1 MRDPNVDSRR
11 RNSSETSIDVVT
23 ADPLLANHGFSA
35 PASPLRPRT
44 GDAMTYANP
53 TPFAFHSYPKTGSNP
68 PLAQHQRV
76 PTPASSHSYRSSI
89 FPNGE
94 RETFAIA
101 PAFDTWH
108 STGPLVRQGSTVD
121 LIGAYNN
128 NVRVSHPNFPFRNDK
143 DDPAAQSKTHTTSRR
158 CSTKVLVTCLLL
170 VFFLAAAGAMIPVG
184 FLVLKPML
192 ERNATS
198 KPAPT
203 NSDSVSNTDGTQSGD
218 HNGTSNSTVPSPSN
232 TTSTPDP
239 EIPPSAVGTVLDST
253 KWLDWTDFNLT
264 YTNATVGGL
273 AIMVGL
279 YL

>member
-11 RNSSETSIDVVT
+11 PNSSETSIDMAT
-23 ADPLLANHGFSA
+23 ADRLLANHGYSV
-35 PASPLRPRT
+35 PASPLGPRM
-44 GDAMTYANP
+44 GEAMTYANP
-53 TPFAFHSYPKTGSNP
+53 TSIAFHSFPETGSNP
-68 PLAQHQRV
+68 ALAQQQRV

-101 PAFDTWH
+101 PAFDAWH
-108 STGPLVRQGSTVD
+108 STGPLVHHGSTVD
-121 LIGAYNN
+121 LIGSYNN
-128 NVRVSHPNFPFRNDK
+128 NARVSRPDFPFKNGK
-143 DDPAAQSKTHTTSRR
+143 DDPAGQSKKDSTSRR

-170 VFFLAAAGAMIPVG
+170 AFLLAAAGAMIPVG

-192 ERNATS
+192 DHNATGKAS
-198 KPAPT
+198 T
-203 NSDSVSNTDGTQSGD
+203 TDSDSASNTDGTQSGD
-218 HNGTSNSTVPSPSN
+218 HDGTSNSTIPSLSN

-239 EIPPSAVGTVLDST
+239 EIPPSAIGTVLDST

-273 AIMVGL
+273 SIMVGWHL
-279 YL
+279 